1 MNPARASTASTTDG
15 RSWWLKHRWLL
26 LRRISQLG
34 LLSLFLLGPLVGIW
48 IIKGNLNSSMTLD
61 VLPLTDPF
69 VLLQS
74 WLAGRHFGSQALLGA
89 LIVAAFYVL
98 AGGRA
103 YCAWVCP
110 VNIVTDFAH
119 WLRRRLG
126 LRGKTKIKR
135 QTRYWLLGVS
145 LLVSV
150 VGGYV
155 AWELINPVSVLHRG
169 LLFGMGAGW
178 LIILAVFLLD
188 LAVSQ
193 RGWCGHLCPVGAFYS
208 LLGTHSPIRVRAD
221 RREACDK
228 CMDCFDVCPEPQ
240 VIKPALFGMKDG
252 IGPLI
257 DEPNCTNCGRCIDVC
272 SKEVFVFGTRFGA
285 SLADRN
291 FSGPD
296 QAGIKHT
303 INFNSEHLEQEE
315 ART

>member
-1 MNPARASTASTTDG
+1 MSESQTHKVSVVDHRG
-15 RSWWLKHRWLL
+15 WWVKHRWLL
-26 LRRISQLG
+26 LRRFSQLG
-34 LLSLFLLGPLVGIW
+34 ILGLFLLGPLAGIW
-48 IIKGNLNSSMTLD
+48 IIKGNLNSSITLD

-89 LIVAAFYVL
+89 LIIALFYIL

-110 VNIVTDFAH
+110 VNMVTDFAH
-119 WLRRRLG
+119 WLRQKLG
-126 LRGKTKIKR
+126 LRGKTKIR
-135 QTRYWLLGVS
+135 RNTRYWLLGVS

-150 VGGYV
+150 LGGYV

-188 LAVSQ
+188 LAISQ

-208 LLGTHSPIRVRAD
+208 LLGTHSPIRIRAD

-240 VIKPALFGMKDG
+240 VIRPALFGMKDG
-252 IGPLI
+252 IGTVI

-272 SKEVFVFGTRFGA
+272 SKEVFSFGVRFGENLTNTN
-285 SLADRN
+285 S
-291 FSGPD
+291 SGPD
-296 QAGIKHT
+296 QPGIKQFLNLNT
-303 INFNSEHLEQEE
+303 EKMEQEE